1 MRVKV
6 HPIGYVPIKNKL
18 RDLHKHFG
26 ESLLYVQT
34 IRMANG
40 QTRTIKHYQQLAIGG
55 SRV

>member
-1 MRVKV
+1 MYAKA

-40 QTRTIKHYQQLAIGG
+40 QTRTIKHYQQFAIGG
-55 SRV
+55 TRV